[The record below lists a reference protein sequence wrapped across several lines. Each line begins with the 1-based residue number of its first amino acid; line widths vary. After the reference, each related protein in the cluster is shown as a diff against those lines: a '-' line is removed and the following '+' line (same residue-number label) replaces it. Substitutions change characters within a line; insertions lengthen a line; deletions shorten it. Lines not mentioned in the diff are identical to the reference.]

1 MSNNQL
7 VISNFRSW
15 RHKNYIDLA
24 SINLLLG
31 ANSSGKSSIIHALS
45 LLKQSELAHRLIP
58 KATEIDLGRIEDQV
72 NFNSKKKSE
81 RTLDD
86 YIGFG
91 LKYQIQGI
99 DLLRTTSRV
108 VNRGNP
114 GAGKPARSAREQHSK
129 DLAALLGDL
138 EYIERFDDVGF
149 LKQITLSARKQQLID
164 IHIKKLRPSK
174 LSITIDVTDE
184 LDYWEQFI
192 DFTPKIAQ
200 EEFGYQELK
209 RNKEDYIKDRKE
221 ELKERVLLQSR
232 LANELKKIQLSA
244 SNDKNKEDQNDIA
257 ALNRRYNDVEFE
269 NSRLKNRIRMEE
281 EELKI
286 TSIPGKNKKD
296 KCSYLSVALSQSF
309 TISAEELDEEGLVEF
324 LIASLGRPYRHL
336 FQQSPTVFH
345 QIAATLTMLDKNSK
359 NQLNPHPFL
368 LLEIVHNR
376 FRQIIGSVVRIGPH
390 RERPDRVTFVN
401 PNDKS
406 TFVGSQGENVMSI
419 IHQSSPEKLKELNQW
434 FELLG
439 IPYGI
444 KKKFNKQ
451 FNISQLILTDN
462 QGMSVSLADVGYGI
476 SQVLPIV
483 ITSVLSKNTIITIEQ
498 PELHLHPK
506 LQANL
511 ADLFIESA
519 STRNNNFI
527 LETHSEHIILRLK
540 RRQKEAPKKIEKSE
554 PVEKMTFG
562 DSLPTRRGGP
572 RRRFLGYAQLGLAKW
587 ISIRN
592 SVMISVIDTPKNK
605 SESKFSKITLN
616 SDGEF
621 DNIWPGD
628 FFPERY
634 DELGLGEDF

>member
-324 LIASLGRPYRHL
+324 LITSLGRPYRHL

-511 ADLFIESA
+511 ADLFIKSA

-572 RRRFLGYAQLGLAKW
+572 RRRFLGYDRLGLAKW